1 MLSFMMRTFALSL
14 SIFWRALPC
23 WALLAAILY
32 AIFSFFA
39 ESPIIFLIL
48 LGFGA
53 GTLMVFMLFVNIR
66 SGLIVA
72 DAVTPTDL
80 GKLFLRSFKFFRFFA
95 IFNFMM
101 TGISVGAYWVASQ
114 MGIFDMEMAISAV
127 TSGDPE
133 ETAALMAT
141 LSRPSVYGYFAVTQT
156 LSQFAYAA
164 LAVPVAANAAA
175 CSPKARNYE
184 IFWGF
189 GASAF
194 RMFLLMLVAGTI
206 VTGLVLVYGFVLL
219 TMPVFEGLSLLQVTS
234 VEELTAPTSMTSY
247 LMIAV
252 LVLFPIAGFVW
263 MVSLWSA
270 GATLCFIAH
279 RDRRQAEND
288 FEISRVFERPYST
301 EDLRALRMS
310 RM

>member
-23 WALLAAILY
+23 WALLVAVLY

-39 ESPIIFLIL
+39 ESPIIFLVL
-48 LGFGA
+48 LAFFA

-72 DAVTPTDL
+72 DAVNPTDL
-80 GKLFLRSFKFFRFFA
+80 GKLFLRSFKFFSFFA
-95 IFNFMM
+95 IFNAVM
-101 TGISVGAYWVASQ
+101 TGISIGAYWVASQ
-114 MGIFDMEMAISAV
+114 MGIVDMDMAIRAA
-127 TSGDPE
+127 TTGDPD
-133 ETAALMAT
+133 ETAALLAA
-141 LSRPSVYGYFAVTQT
+141 LSRPSVYAYFAITQT
-156 LSQFAYAA
+156 LSQFAYAS

-175 CSPKARNYE
+175 CSHKARDYE

-189 GASAF
+189 GAHAL
-194 RMFLLMLVAGTI
+194 RIFLLMLVAGTI

-219 TMPVFEGLSLLQVTS
+219 TMPVFDGLSLLQVTS
-234 VEELTAPTSMTSY
+234 IEELTAPTGLASY
-247 LMIAV
+247 LMIGV

-270 GATLCFIAH
+270 GATLCFISH
-279 RDRRQAEND
+279 RDLRQVEID
-288 FEISRVFERPYST
+288 FEISRVFERPHSV
-301 EDLRALRMS
+301 EDLRALRLS